1 MKPDPSE
8 ASDVIVAP
16 TAPGAFTA
24 LEGEVANPWRLALES
39 SGAGVWDWNLVTG
52 DQTHS
57 LRWKEMLGYADHEIG
72 PGEHEFFSRLHPDDL
87 PQVQAASAAY
97 LDGRAS
103 DYTLDVRMRHKDG
116 QWVWILVHGMVVNRD
131 AQGKPVRLIGTHTD
145 ITQRKL
151 TEERL
156 RALNQELADKT
167 RRLQDMQAM
176 SRIGGW
182 ELDLVNGSL
191 VWTDEMYRIMET
203 TPQAY
208 QPVVG
213 SARGFMA
220 PASHARLMAA
230 IAQARP
236 DDPPLDME
244 LELITAKGRTVWV
257 QTVLTL
263 VWAEGKQ
270 VKRLAMVQDITERR
284 NAANA
289 IWQQAHFDPLTGL
302 PNRRMLRDRLEQEI
316 RKSRR
321 DHQQLA
327 ILFID
332 LDHFKEVNDTL
343 GHDYGDLL
351 LVEAARR
358 IRAGVRETDTVAR
371 MGGDEFTVLLTE
383 LGSTSQLEGV
393 LQKLL
398 DALAAV
404 FQLREEQV
412 FVSGSV
418 GVTIYPAD
426 GTDIENL
433 YKNADQAM
441 YAAKTAGRNRFSF
454 FTPALQEAVQTR
466 VRLVADLRI
475 ALAEGQFRVEYQ
487 PIVDLATGG
496 VRKAE
501 ALLRWQHPTRG
512 LMSPADFIPAAEAS
526 GLITG
531 LGEWIFREAVAQVA
545 HWRTSLHPQFQ
556 ISVNKSPVQFQHQ
569 PAGGESWIEQL
580 TAKGLPGDSIVA
592 EITEGLLLGTS
603 VSVTDRLHTLR
614 AGGVQVSLD
623 DFGTGYSSLSYLH
636 KFEIDF
642 VKIDK
647 AFVANLS
654 PSSTDLA
661 LCKAIIV
668 MAHELGMKVVAEGV
682 ETAQQRD
689 LLRDAGCDFGQGY
702 LFAAPMPAAEFEAFC
717 CARSVEFTPLP
728 VG

>member
-1 MKPDPSE
+1 MNQDPSE
-8 ASDVIVAP
+8 PFDAVAVP
-16 TAPGAFTA
+16 ATLAHR
-24 LEGEVANPWRLALES
+24 EGDAANPWRLALES

-52 DQTHS
+52 DQFHS
-57 LRWKEMLGYADHEIG
+57 SRWKAMLGYTDAEIG
-72 PGEHEFFSRLHPDDL
+72 ASDHEFFSRLHPEDL
-87 PQVQAASAAY
+87 PRVHAASAAY
-97 LDGRAS
+97 LDGRAQ
-103 DYTLDVRMRHKDG
+103 DYTLDVRLRHKDG
-116 QWVWILVHGMVVNRD
+116 HWIWVLVHGMVVSRD
-131 AQGKPVRLIGTHTD
+131 AHGKPLRLIGTHTD

-151 TEERL
+151 AEERL
-156 RALNQELADKT
+156 LALNQELADKT
-167 RRLQDMQAM
+167 RRLQAMQAM

-182 ELDLVNGSL
+182 ELDLVTGVV
-191 VWTDEMYRIMET
+191 VWTDEMYHMMET
-203 TPQAY
+203 TPEAY
-208 QPVVG
+208 QP
-213 SARGFMA
+213 SAASTRSFMA
-220 PASHARLMAA
+220 PASYSAMIAA
-230 IAQARP
+230 IVQARP

-244 LELITAKGRTVWV
+244 LELVTAKGRKVWV
-257 QTVLTL
+257 QSALTL
-263 VWAEGKQ
+263 VWSQGKQ

-289 IWQQAHFDPLTGL
+289 IWQQAHFDTLTGL

-351 LVEAARR
+351 LVEASRR
-358 IRAGVRETDTVAR
+358 IRACVRETDTVAR

-383 LGSTSQLEGV
+383 LGSSSQLEGV
-393 LQKLL
+393 LQKIL

-404 FQLREEQV
+404 FQLRDEQV

-418 GVTIYPAD
+418 GVTMYPED

-441 YAAKTAGRNRFSF
+441 YAAKEAGRNRFSF
-454 FTPALQEAVQTR
+454 FTSALQEAVLTR
-466 VRLVADLRI
+466 VRLVADLRL
-475 ALAEGQFRVEYQ
+475 ALAESQFRVEYQ
-487 PIVDLATGG
+487 PIVELATGA

-501 ALLRWQHPTRG
+501 ALMRWQHPTRG
-512 LMSPADFIPAAEAS
+512 LMSPAAFIPAAETS
-526 GLITG
+526 GLITV
-531 LGEWIFREAVAQVA
+531 LGEWIFREAVVQVA
-545 HWRTSLHPQFQ
+545 CWRRSLDPDFQ

-580 TAKGLPGDSIVA
+580 LAKGLPGDSIVA
-592 EITEGLLLGTS
+592 EITEGLLLGSST
-603 VSVTDRLHTLR
+603 SVTDRLHSLR
-614 AGGVQVSLD
+614 AGGVQISLD

-647 AFVANLS
+647 AFVANLT

-682 ETAQQRD
+682 ETAQQRE
-689 LLRDAGCDFGQGY
+689 LLRNAGCDFGQGY
-702 LFAAPMPAAEFEAFC
+702 LFAAPMPAAEFEVFC
-717 CARSVEFTPLP
+717 RAHSADLMPLP
-728 VG
+728 AR

>member
-1 MKPDPSE
+1 MNQDSIEPSGS
-8 ASDVIVAP
+8 AAAAAGI
-16 TAPGAFTA
+16 A
-24 LEGEVANPWRLALES
+24 LGEGDAVNPWRLALES

-57 LRWKEMLGYADHEIG
+57 LRWKDMLGYADHEIG
-72 PGEHEFFSRLHPDDL
+72 PGEHEFFSRLHPDDV
-87 PQVQAASAAY
+87 PQVHAASAAY
-97 LDGRAS
+97 QDGRAQ
-103 DYTLDVRMRHKDG
+103 DYTLDVRLRHKDG
-116 QWVWILVHGMVVNRD
+116 HWIWVLVNGMVVSRD
-131 AQGKPVRLIGTHTD
+131 AQGKPLRLIGTHTD
-145 ITQRKL
+145 ITQRKMA
-151 TEERL
+151 EERL

-167 RRLQDMQAM
+167 RRLQAMQAM

-182 ELDLVNGSL
+182 ELDLVTG
-191 VWTDEMYRIMET
+191 VVFWTDEMYHMMET
-203 TPQAY
+203 TPETY
-208 QPVVG
+208 QP
-213 SARGFMA
+213 SAASTRNFLA
-220 PASHARLMAA
+220 PASYYAMIAA
-230 IAQARP
+230 IVQAHP

-257 QTVLTL
+257 QSALTL
-263 VWAEGKQ
+263 VWSQGKQ
-270 VKRLAMVQDITERR
+270 IKRLAMVQDITERR

-289 IWQQAHFDPLTGL
+289 IWQQAHFDTLTGL

-351 LVEAARR
+351 LVEASRR
-358 IRAGVRETDTVAR
+358 IRACVRETDTVAR

-383 LGSTSQLEGV
+383 LDGGSQIEGV

-404 FQLREEQV
+404 FQLRDEQV

-418 GVTIYPAD
+418 GVTMYPVD

-441 YAAKTAGRNRFSF
+441 YAAKAAGRNRFSF
-454 FTPALQEAVQTR
+454 FTPALQDAVLTR
-466 VRLVADLRI
+466 VRLVADLRL
-475 ALAEGQFRVEYQ
+475 ALAEGQFLVEYQ
-487 PIVDLATGG
+487 PIVDLATGA

-501 ALLRWQHPTRG
+501 ALMRWQHPTRG
-512 LMSPADFIPAAEAS
+512 LMSPATFIPAAETS
-526 GLITG
+526 GLITV
-531 LGEWIFREAVAQVA
+531 LGEWIFREAVVQVA
-545 HWRTSLHPQFQ
+545 CWRRSLDPDFQ

-580 TAKGLPGDSIVA
+580 LAKGLPGDSIVA
-592 EITEGLLLGTS
+592 EITEGLLLGS
-603 VSVTDRLHTLR
+603 SASVTDRLHSLR
-614 AGGVQVSLD
+614 AGGVQISLD

-647 AFVANLS
+647 AFVANLT

-682 ETAQQRD
+682 ETAQQRE
-689 LLRDAGCDFGQGY
+689 LLRNAGCDFGQGY
-702 LFAAPMPAAEFEAFC
+702 LFAPPMPAADFEAFC
-717 CARSVEFTPLP
+717 RARNVELTPLP
-728 VG
+728 AG

>member
-1 MKPDPSE
+1 MDQDPPE
-8 ASDVIVAP
+8 PSDAIAAP
-16 TAPGAFTA
+16 LTPGALACGDVET
-24 LEGEVANPWRLALES
+24 ANPWRLALES
-39 SGAGVWDWNLVTG
+39 SGAGVWDWNLLNG

-57 LRWKEMLGYADHEIG
+57 LRWKDMLGYADHDIG

-87 PQVQAASAAY
+87 PRVQVASAAY
-97 LDGRAS
+97 LEGRAK

-116 QWVWILVHGMVVNRD
+116 HWVWILVHGMVVSRD
-131 AQGKPVRLIGTHTD
+131 AQGKPLRLIGTHTD

-151 TEERL
+151 AEERL
-156 RALNQELADKT
+156 LALNQELAEKT

-182 ELDLVNGSL
+182 ELDLVTGQV
-191 VWTDEMYRIMET
+191 VWTDEMYRILET

-208 QPVVG
+208 QPSAG
-213 SARGFMA
+213 STRNFL
-220 PASHARLMAA
+220 ASASYAAMIAA
-230 IAQARP
+230 IVQARP
-236 DDPPLDME
+236 DDPPLSME
-244 LELITAKGRTVWV
+244 LELVTAQGRTVWV
-257 QTVLTL
+257 QAVMTL
-263 VWAEGKQ
+263 VWAEGQ
-270 VKRLAMVQDITERR
+270 QIKRLAMVQDITERR

-316 RKSRR
+316 RKTRR

-358 IRAGVRETDTVAR
+358 IRACVREADTVAR

-383 LGSTSQLEGV
+383 LDSASQLQGV

-398 DALAAV
+398 DALSAM
-404 FQLREEQV
+404 FQLRDEQV

-418 GVTIYPAD
+418 GVTVYPVD

-441 YAAKTAGRNRFSF
+441 YAAKAAGRNRFSF
-454 FTPALQEAVQTR
+454 FTPALQEAVLTR

-475 ALAEGQFRVEYQ
+475 ALTEGQFRVEYQ
-487 PIVDLATGG
+487 PIVDLVTGA
-496 VRKAE
+496 VHKAE
-501 ALLRWQHPTRG
+501 ALMRWQHPMRG
-512 LMSPADFIPAAEAS
+512 LMSPATFIPAAETS
-526 GLITG
+526 GLIND

-545 HWRTSLHPQFQ
+545 CWRRSLYPQFQ
-556 ISVNKSPVQFQHQ
+556 ISVNKSPVQFQHE

-580 TAKGLPGDSIVA
+580 TAKGLPGDSIAA
-592 EITEGLLLGTS
+592 EITEGLLLGSSAS
-603 VSVTDRLHTLR
+603 VSDRLRSLR
-614 AGGVQVSLD
+614 TGGVQVSLD

-636 KFEIDF
+636 KFDIDF

-647 AFVANLS
+647 AFVANLT
-654 PSSTDLA
+654 PGSTDLA

-682 ETAQQRD
+682 ETVQQRD
-689 LLRDAGCDFGQGY
+689 LLLSAGCDFGQGY

-717 CARSVEFTPLP
+717 RARNLELMPSPE
-728 VG
+728 G